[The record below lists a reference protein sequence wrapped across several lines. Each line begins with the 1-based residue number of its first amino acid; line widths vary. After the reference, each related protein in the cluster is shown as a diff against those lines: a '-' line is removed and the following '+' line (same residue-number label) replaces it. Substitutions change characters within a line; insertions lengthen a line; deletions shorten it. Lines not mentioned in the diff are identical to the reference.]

1 MLYKYYMKKLV
12 CFGDSFIGSQWMMSK
27 ELDSIPIAIAT
38 HLQNKLNIPI
48 INYGILGSSIQYSLI
63 KFLEYAKSPDYDP
76 DDIIIFIITRKNR
89 FYNQKL
95 NLHVSA
101 IGQMNT
107 IINNYKRDIGENLI
121 RNNTELKSVYKKIVY
136 LEETQKYIEWAMMN
150 FHDYNI
156 DTVLLSCLGLINTWT
171 LSNPNKT
178 VVLNSFDLDL
188 ITWSHVPS
196 FKQTANFLPI
206 ILQNGLYQ
214 YSEAEFIDK
223 VSSSLDWHKEC
234 RVNHFSPENREII
247 ADLLFKVLEY
257 NDISMFDTR
266 LIRSNLHNDFDDVIK
281 KYNITPNQFI

>member
-1 MLYKYYMKKLV
+1 MKKLV
-12 CFGDSFIGSQWMMSK
+12 CFGDSFIGPKWMMSK
-27 ELDSIPIAIAT
+27 ELDSIPIAT

-63 KFLEYAKSPDYDP
+63 KFLEYTKSHDYDP

-95 NLHVSA
+95 NLHVSS
-101 IGQMNT
+101 IGQMNA
-107 IINNYKRDIGENLI
+107 IINNYKRDISENLM
-121 RNNTELKSVYKKIVY
+121 RNDTELKSVYKKIVY

-178 VVLNSFDLDL
+178 IVLNSFDLDL

-266 LIRSNLHNDFDDVIK
+266 LIRSKLHNDFDDVIK